1 MARTED
7 YTAKEVSEA
16 LRDAD
21 GVVRVAANRLGCT
34 AATVYNYANRYV
46 TVERAMHEAR
56 KDTYA
61 EAQGY
66 LLAMMRDRDHKDH
79 RWAVEQVLKHYGEVI
94 EDGLDWS
101 EKERKEHST
110 DGFSVTIVPPDADD

>member
-66 LLAMMRDRDHKDH
+66 LLAMMRDRDHKNH
-79 RWAVEQVLKHYGEVI
+79 KWAVEQVLKHYGEVI
-94 EDGLDWS
+94 EDGLDWR
-101 EKERKEHST
+101 EKKRKEHRP